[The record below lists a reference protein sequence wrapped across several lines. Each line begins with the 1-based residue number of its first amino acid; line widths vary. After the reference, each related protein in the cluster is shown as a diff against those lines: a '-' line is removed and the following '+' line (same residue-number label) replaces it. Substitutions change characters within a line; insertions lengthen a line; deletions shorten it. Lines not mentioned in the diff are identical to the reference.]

1 MPARWAPARRR
12 SGAVV
17 KLENEEKAMP
27 DNPEAIIAGKQRPFT
42 GAEFLESLRDGR
54 DVYIYGERVKDV
66 TTHPA
71 FRNSAASVALLYD
84 ALHAKETK
92 DVLTAPTDTGSDGY
106 THKFFK
112 VARSAADVVAQR
124 DAIAA
129 WARVTYGWLG
139 RSPDYKAAFLN
150 TLGANAEFYGPF
162 ADNARAWYK
171 RGQESVL
178 FLNHALIN
186 PPIDRDKAVEQ
197 VKDVYITIQ
206 KETDAG
212 IYVSGAKV
220 VATNSA
226 LTQYNFLGQNMG
238 QEITDPSM
246 VVMFIAPMNTA
257 GIKLICRPSYE
268 MAAAATGSPWD
279 YPLTS
284 RYDENDAIFIFDN
297 AFIPWENVIIHRD
310 MERLRDFY
318 PKSGFYQ
325 GFTMQGCTRLAVKLD
340 FIAGLLHKAARATGV
355 EAFRGVQAQIGEV
368 IGWRNLFWSLTD
380 AMAFNPEPWVDG
392 AVLPNSRGSASY
404 RLFMTEAYPQIR
416 NIVEKVVASGLIYLP
431 SNACDFKNPEV
442 DKYLAKYVRGS
453 NGIDYKDRI
462 KIMKLLWDAIGSEFG
477 ARHELY
483 EMNYS
488 GSHELIRVFQL
499 QQAHGNGTLK
509 QMNALVEQ
517 CMADYDE
524 NGWRHPAYTDP
535 SDISVLGKH

>member
-1 MPARWAPARRR
+1 
-12 SGAVV
+12 
-17 KLENEEKAMP
+17 MP
-27 DNPEAIIAGKQRPFT
+27 DHPEAIIAGKQRPFT

-54 DVYIYGERVKDV
+54 EVYIYGERVKDV

-112 VARSAADVVAQR
+112 VARSVADVVAQR

-171 RGQESVL
+171 RGQEAVL

>member
-1 MPARWAPARRR
+1 
-12 SGAVV
+12 
-17 KLENEEKAMP
+17 MP
-27 DNPEAIIAGKQRPFT
+27 DHPEAIIAGKQRPFT

-54 DVYIYGERVKDV
+54 EVYIYGERVKDV

-92 DVLTAPTDTGSDGY
+92 DVLTAPTDTGSGGY

-112 VARSAADVVAQR
+112 VAHSAAEVVAQR

-129 WARVTYGWLG
+129 WARITYGWLG

-186 PPIDRDKAVEQ
+186 PPIDRDKPVEQ

-284 RYDENDAIFIFDN
+284 RFDENDAIFIFDN

-310 MERLRDFY
+310 IGRLKDFY
-318 PKSGFYQ
+318 PKSGFFQ
-325 GFTMQGCTRLAVKLD
+325 GFTLQGSTRLAVKLD
-340 FIAGLLHKAARATGV
+340 FIAGLLYKAARATGV

-416 NIVEKVVASGLIYLP
+416 NIVEKVIASGLIYLP
-431 SNACDFKNPEV
+431 SNARDFKNPDI

-453 NGIDYKDRI
+453 NGIDYKARI

-499 QQAHGNGTLK
+499 QQAQGNGTIK
-509 QMNALVEQ
+509 QMDALVEQ

-535 SDISVLGKH
+535 SDISVLGKG